1 MVDTAPSIS
10 TNDTIFDVGDTLY
23 VTITFNGSVGGY
35 LYVGDTEIS
44 IVAPKN
50 VSSYTYS
57 YDLTT
62 SGVYN
67 VHFYDYLNML
77 DSNIIAITVNN
88 STSSSAFLTKI
99 TKVKTALE
107 NVFVKKSDVKN
118 NLTSTDVD
126 KPLSANQGKV
136 LNDNKEDKSNKSSN
150 ITTDTGSTTK
160 YPTVK
165 AVEDY
170 AQPIGNYLT
179 SHQSLTDYIQ
189 KSQTN
194 GLVKNDGSIDTTSY
208 STFSGSYNDLSNKP
222 SIPSDVSDLTDTSN
236 TAFTP
241 KSHTHSSSDVT
252 GLTATRNVCT
262 DSNGNLSTEYKN
274 NHSHGSIGSSG
285 TINSDITS
293 TDVNKI
299 IVTNSSNQIK
309 TISSLPS
316 SKISNLDTLT
326 ATVNYTDNTSETVT
340 FYIVPNNSS

>member
-1 MVDTAPSIS
+1 MT
-10 TNDTIFDVGDTLY
+10 
-23 VTITFNGSVGGY
+23 
-35 LYVGDTEIS
+35 
-44 IVAPKN
+44 
-50 VSSYTYS
+50 SSYS
-57 YDLTT
+57 E
-62 SGVYN
+62 
-67 VHFYDYLNML
+67 
-77 DSNIIAITVNN
+77 
-88 STSSSAFLTKI
+88 KI
-99 TKVKTALE
+99 QKVKTALE
-107 NVFVKKSDVKN
+107 NVFVKKSDVKD
-118 NLTSTDVD
+118 NLISTDTD

-136 LNDNKEDKSNKSSN
+136 LDSNKEDKSNKSSS
-150 ITTDTGSTTK
+150 IATDTGSTTK

-194 GLVKNDGSIDTTSY
+194 GLVKNDGSIDTNTY
-208 STFSGSYNDLSNKP
+208 STFSGSYNDLNNKP

-274 NHSHGSIGSSG
+274 NHNHESIGASG
-285 TINSDITS
+285 TINSDIAS

-326 ATVNYTDNTSETVT
+326 ATVNYTDNTSETIT